1 MHEYFLARSIVARR
15 IEMQILKSHFEDSR
29 WHTVIAFVCAILND
43 PSPLLEF
50 LVNNSSTENF
60 KNYPTFGRRLAHLL
74 LLHRCMSMGVAIPPA
89 LRANICKHLVLSQ
102 VHMIKRLNSDGVLPY
117 AARRQHGVRQSI
129 FHFSRPRP
137 SVDKLLLPYR
147 SLMNEVWL
155 SPLPDYVE
163 QVLEQSKIIKTDSSM
178 KVYERIG
185 LLTCLLVPI
194 SEAKPQEFIDYM
206 FKFSSELLKLKA
218 EGVRHLIVESI
229 TAHQKMHPNITASEN
244 VFD

>member
-1 MHEYFLARSIVARR
+1 MHEYFIARYIVARR
-15 IEMQILKSHFEDSR
+15 TEMQILRFHFEDPS
-29 WHTVIAFVCAILND
+29 WHTVIAFICAIMND

-60 KNYPTFGRRLAHLL
+60 RNYPTFGKRLAHLL
-74 LLHRCMSMGVAIPPA
+74 LLHRCMSMGVAITPA
-89 LRANICKHLVLSQ
+89 LRASICEHLVSSQ
-102 VHMIKRLNSDGVLPY
+102 IHMIKRLNMDGVLPY

-147 SLMNEVWL
+147 SLMNEIWL

-163 QVLEQSKIIKTDSSM
+163 QVLRQCKFIYQNVELKM
-178 KVYERIG
+178 YERIG

-194 SEAKPQEFIDYM
+194 SEARPQEFIDYM
-206 FKFSSELLKLKA
+206 FKFSNELLKNRA
-218 EGVRHLIVESI
+218 DSVRQLIVESI
-229 TAHQKMHPNITASEN
+229 TAHQKMHPNVTASDN